1 MCYGEGVLRAIA
13 IATDTSDVVGTLDLV
28 CEEGGLWLHFV
39 RASAHA
45 VDYIP
50 ALALRG
56 QKLLVPYEAIRE
68 VHDDG
73 ETLRL
78 VLAAAKLPH
87 RRLILTHFT
96 RDLRQDATSLH
107 RRRRRAQAAVAAAS
121 ALLAGGLAAG
131 ARWLGALPSTLVT
144 LTGAF
149 LAVGGGVWF
158 SQEIGRRVMLGGTET
173 AAERRAFFSELNRR
187 VARAR
192 GGARLVLDPATPV
205 SAESPP
211 LLEAPGPVPAPDAGP
226 LAELYPT
233 LAAVGVAALVAL
245 FAVSAGRSVL
255 GPTAATPAD
264 PLPAGLAAPPP
275 SAAAASPPAEEPLGL
290 CMCQAPSSP
299 YLPGRLPR
307 LTVLPRIERRR
318 DDPRRPSLSLEV
330 AVVNNGA
337 MPLREVKGNVDFLT
351 PAAAPGGP
359 PRVRAERGF
368 YYEGPL
374 LPGHAVKWHLSGR
387 GSSYRI
393 KHDFDELLAGD
404 ELAPADAFA
413 ELLHAKTRSVRVHGA
428 MMLTRMRD
436 ERAAR
441 AIEELREGAP
451 EAEQDMLRAL
461 ARAAAPVYV
470 CEIEQIREGNTLE
483 LAACA
488 MNTTEEEIG
497 PVDAVANVA
506 SEDTSAEPASLS
518 RWVLRERVLL
528 PPRTGVRIKGT
539 LENALPSPRVEVL
552 LEPHRK

>member
-1 MCYGEGVLRAIA
+1 MCYGGRVLRAIA

-45 VDYIP
+45 ADYIP
-50 ALALRG
+50 SLALRG
-56 QKLLVPYEAIRE
+56 QRLLVPYEAIRE

-73 ETLRL
+73 ETMRL

-96 RDLRQDATSLH
+96 RDLRQDAASIH
-107 RRRRRAQAAVAAAS
+107 RRRRRAQAAVAVAS

-149 LAVGGGVWF
+149 LAVGGGVWC
-158 SQEIGRRVMLGGTET
+158 SQEIGRQVMLGGAKA
-173 AAERRAFFSELNRR
+173 AAERRAFYYELNRR
-187 VARAR
+187 VAQAR
-192 GGARLVLDPATPV
+192 GGARLLNPALV

-211 LLEAPGPVPAPDAGP
+211 LLEAHGPVPAPDGGP

-233 LAAVGVAALVAL
+233 LAAVSVAALVAL

-255 GPTAATPAD
+255 GPTAITPVA
-264 PLPAGLAAPPP
+264 PLPAGLATPPP
-275 SAAAASPPAEEPLGL
+275 SAAAAPAPAEEPLGL

-307 LTVLPRIERRR
+307 LTVLPRVERRR
-318 DDPRRPSLSLEV
+318 DDPQRPSLSLEV

-337 MPLREVKGNVDFLT
+337 TPLREVKGNVDFLT

-393 KHDFDELLAGD
+393 KHDFDEPLAGD

-413 ELLHAKTRSVRVHGA
+413 ELLHARTRSVRVHGA

-436 ERAAR
+436 ERASK
-441 AIEELREGAP
+441 AIEGLREGAP
-451 EAEQDMLRAL
+451 EAEQEMLRAL

-470 CEIEQIREGNTLE
+470 CEIEQIREGNALQ

-488 MNTTEEEIG
+488 MNTSEEEIG
-497 PVDAVANVA
+497 PVDAVVSVV
-506 SEDTSAEPASLS
+506 SEGTSAEPASLP

-552 LEPHRK
+552 LEPRSK